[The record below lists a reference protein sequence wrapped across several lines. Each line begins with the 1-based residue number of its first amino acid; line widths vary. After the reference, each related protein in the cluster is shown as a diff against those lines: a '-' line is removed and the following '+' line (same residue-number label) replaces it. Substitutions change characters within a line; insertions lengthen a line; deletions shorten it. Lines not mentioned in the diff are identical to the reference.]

1 MGKRSRRKR
10 AAFGEATSDDSSS
23 LEDVVEPLELKGSRA
38 DIGKRNSQPLTLSAS
53 RASVSS
59 PARRRISVQYQEL
72 MDPLDVTEARFE
84 MGEGLLSPA
93 DQAGQ
98 T

>member
-23 LEDVVEPLELKGSRA
+23 LDDVVEPLELKGSRG
-38 DIGKRNSQPLTLSAS
+38 DIGKRNSQPLTISAS

-59 PARRRISVQYQEL
+59 PARRRISVQYHEL
-72 MDPLDVTEARFE
+72 IDPLEVTETHVE
-84 MGEGLLSPA
+84 LGELSPI
-93 DQAGQ
+93 DQVG
-98 T
+98 